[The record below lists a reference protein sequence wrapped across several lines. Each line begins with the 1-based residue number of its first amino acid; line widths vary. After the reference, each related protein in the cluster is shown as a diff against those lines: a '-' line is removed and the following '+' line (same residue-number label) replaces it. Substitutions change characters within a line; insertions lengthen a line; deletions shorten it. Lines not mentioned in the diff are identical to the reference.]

1 MYLPTRVE
9 YLSMNINDP
18 EGISVICASIPLLR
32 SMNVNDPKGLI

>member
-18 EGISVICASIPLLR
+18 EGISVLLCVYTITT
-32 SMNVNDPKGLI
+32 VNERQ